1 MLRMWKLLSLS
12 SLGFMA
18 ACATTKPPPPP
29 PVAPVTEIA
38 MIKPDCVDAPFQIY
52 FKSDEKTLDA
62 YAKGVVGQII
72 EKARACK
79 PTAIEIVGHADAVG
93 SEEVNKRV
101 SQARAEAV
109 LKAIQD
115 ANLNVERIA
124 IVAAGKQNAI
134 TEDNKIVANNR
145 KVELRLID

>member
-1 MLRMWKLLSLS
+1 MTQIWKLLSLS
-12 SLGFMA
+12 GLGFMA
-18 ACATTKPPPPP
+18 ACTSMKPPPPP
-29 PVAPVTEIA
+29 PAAPFAEMA
-38 MIKPDCVDAPFQIY
+38 MTQPDCVDTPFQIY

-62 YAKGVVGQII
+62 YAKGVVEQII

-109 LKAIQD
+109 LKVIQD
-115 ANLNVERIA
+115 ANLNAERIA
-124 IVAAGKQNAI
+124 IVAAGKQNAL
-134 TEDNKIVANNR
+134 TEDNKLVANNR